1 MPIPPFEFHAP
12 ASLPEAV
19 EVLNRLD
26 PNAKIVAGGTDLLP
40 VLKSR
45 TVRPSAVV
53 SLHAIKD
60 LDYVVKQN
68 GCIRVGALAL
78 HADLAESRL
87 VKDTIPILAQA
98 CSLIGSWQIRNTAT
112 IGGNL
117 CNASPV
123 ADTAGP
129 LLTLDASVVLQSREG
144 SREMTLHKFFIGPGT
159 TELEP
164 GELLKEVRIPL
175 PGIGSAGCYLKLMR
189 RKALDLALVSV
200 TIQAEP
206 GPDGH
211 TLGKVAIAL
220 GGVAPTPI
228 RVPGAEDLLT
238 GLDYAAAKK
247 AVPEASRIAVAV
259 SNPISD
265 VRASADYRRMI
276 TETYMDK
283 GLMALIETLNQRST
297 PS

>member
-1 MPIPPFEFHAP
+1 M
-12 ASLPEAV
+12 LT
-19 EVLNRLD
+19 
-26 PNAKIVAGGTDLLP
+26 GGRFGSP
-40 VLKSR
+40 V
-45 TVRPSAVV
+45 
-53 SLHAIKD
+53 
-60 LDYVVKQN
+60 
-68 GCIRVGALAL
+68 
-78 HADLAESRL
+78 
-87 VKDTIPILAQA
+87 LAQA
-98 CSLIGSWQIRNTAT
+98 CSLVGSWQIRNTAT

-129 LLTLDASVVLQSREG
+129 LLVLDASVVLQGPGG
-144 SREMTLHKFFIGPGT
+144 SREMTLQKFFTGPGT

-189 RKALDLALVSV
+189 RKALDLALVGV
-200 TIQAEP
+200 AIQAEP
-206 GPDGH
+206 DPDGD

-228 RVPGAEDLLT
+228 RVPEAEDLLT
-238 GLDYAAAKK
+238 GMGYAAALK
-247 AVPEASRIAVAV
+247 AVPEASRMAVAV

-276 TETYMDK
+276 TEMYVAK
-283 GLMALIETLNQRST
+283 GLTALFETLNQRSI